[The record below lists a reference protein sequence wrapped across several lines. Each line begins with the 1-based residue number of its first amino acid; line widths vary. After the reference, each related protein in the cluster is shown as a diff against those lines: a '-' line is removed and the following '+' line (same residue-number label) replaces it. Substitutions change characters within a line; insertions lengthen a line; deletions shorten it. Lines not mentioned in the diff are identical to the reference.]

1 MGEFEND
8 SIIHSFCL
16 LLDSAD
22 RPAHPRAIE
31 KLVTLNHVSCLHLN
45 GMKKKSKMREE
56 IRLDGRLKENI
67 IPENTCSRRP
77 TSFTGFIV
85 PVSRITNDLSKT
97 NFKFRDKTHLPH
109 FFTDRS
115 PEQTCLQGRRPPH
128 GDQQHL
134 LPPDNENIPV
144 IMLFQ
149 RCFGLLL
156 LSVVI
161 LCLIPDCQSAGLKRL
176 AGLKRRLRPGLGLGR
191 GLVRAALTNP
201 ALKARILK
209 ETRQAPGL
217 VAGAIA
223 YGLASLP
230 FLALPLLFASPLA
243 ISKFVT
249 HKNEQDSVKITEG
262 LSQILNVASDL
273 MSDSELSNATGINSG
288 TIVKFAQALGLNPTT
303 LNEEPTKPSSSAAT
317 AATGDAVF
325 SPGLFS
331 PTSHDYKHSHSKYK
345 QYFFKEG
352 LATTKKPTTQKGS
365 DPDFAE
371 KKSDQDEKEVDAG
384 ISAKENLALIAKDV
398 LKTVTEGL
406 KRFELEKTECKERLV
421 CEVSQKYAGS
431 SFKSWATALMHVLD
445 VDTRVEKSKVGKN
458 AVLRTIYRGARSSL
472 NPDKTCA
479 DLFPG
484 CV

>member
-1 MGEFEND
+1 
-8 SIIHSFCL
+8 
-16 LLDSAD
+16 
-22 RPAHPRAIE
+22 
-31 KLVTLNHVSCLHLN
+31 
-45 GMKKKSKMREE
+45 
-56 IRLDGRLKENI
+56 
-67 IPENTCSRRP
+67 
-77 TSFTGFIV
+77 
-85 PVSRITNDLSKT
+85 
-97 NFKFRDKTHLPH
+97 
-109 FFTDRS
+109 
-115 PEQTCLQGRRPPH
+115 
-128 GDQQHL
+128 
-134 LPPDNENIPV
+134 
-144 IMLFQ
+144 MLFKKY
-149 RCFGLLL
+149 FVLFLF
-156 LSVVI
+156 SIVVFF
-161 LCLIPDCQSAGLKRL
+161 LIPDSQSAGLKRL

-191 GLVRAALTNP
+191 GLVRAALANP

-230 FLALPLLFASPLA
+230 FLTLPLLLASPLA
-243 ISKFVT
+243 ISKFIN
-249 HKNEQDSVKITEG
+249 HKNEQDSAKITEG
-262 LSQILNVASDL
+262 LSQILNVATDL
-273 MSDSELSNATGINSG
+273 IADSEISNATGINSNS
-288 TIVKFAQALGLNPTT
+288 IVKLAQALGLNPTT
-303 LNEEPTKPSSSAAT
+303 LNEEPTKPPSSAAT

-331 PTSHDYKHSHSKYK
+331 PSSHDFNKHGKSKYK

-352 LATTKKPTTQKGS
+352 LATTKKATTQKNS

-371 KKSDQDEKEVDAG
+371 KKSDTDEKEAESTT
-384 ISAKENLALIAKDV
+384 SAKENLALIAKDV
-398 LKTVTEGL
+398 LKTVSDGI